1 MCGIHLACVQ
11 TSTIAFVLKA
21 RIQLKMWVKFHS
33 DDELYS
39 NRWSVSDWSL
49 LARENSTNKIGWSM
63 GFEFSRLSND
73 QLDHLY

>member
-39 NRWSVSDWSL
+39 NRWSVSVGRYLRAKIQPIRSVDRWVL
-49 LARENSTNKIGWSM
+49 NFHALVTTN
-63 GFEFSRLSND
+63 
-73 QLDHLY
+73 